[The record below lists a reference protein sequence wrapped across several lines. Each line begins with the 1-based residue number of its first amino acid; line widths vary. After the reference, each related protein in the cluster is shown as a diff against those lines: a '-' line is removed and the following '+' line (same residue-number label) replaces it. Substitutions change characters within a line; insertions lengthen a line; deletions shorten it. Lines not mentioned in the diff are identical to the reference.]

1 VGADLLR
8 AVGCFGRRYRVSI
21 GPAFDVRHDA
31 PQLSADHRLVL
42 TILRRRIGGSTV
54 QALADTSDLPAA
66 VVRECIDAMQKEGLV
81 CCETAR
87 LLWGYGTRVGEVWKL
102 SLSERCLDVLA
113 TLPRPAGAPGPAPER
128 IPPQFWSLFSS
139 GTHPAELSL
148 PADAVAV
155 AGRMIDSEDT
165 AARAWALS
173 NLPLTALRTLR
184 TMRGYDTDPAAGR
197 IDVALA
203 HRTEP

>member
-1 VGADLLR
+1 M
-8 AVGCFGRRYRVSI
+8 
-21 GPAFDVRHDA
+21 H
-31 PQLSADHRLVL
+31 
-42 TILRRRIGGSTV
+42 
-54 QALADTSDLPAA
+54 ALADASGLSAA
-66 VVRECIDAMQKEGLV
+66 AVRECLAAMQQAGLV
-81 CCETAR
+81 CCESAR
-87 LLWGYGTRVGEVWKL
+87 LLWGYGTRPGEVWKL

-128 IPPQFWSLFSS
+128 VPPQFWSLFSS